1 MCATSEIPQATKRPS
16 EACAPATWPYA
27 AGCSTPQTWLTL
39 TPTFSNTSPRIRRD
53 SPPPCSRLPSGLVQL
68 RASNRLTGSNA
79 SNAAHSRACRSRKQA
94 VAGAAKSLAPL
105 MHVIHQARDRIGVG
119 VGPDAVSEVED
130 VSRRGA
136 GFIEHR
142 IDVPVQLGRRS
153 KQGRRIE
160 IALHGLAGPE
170 HAAYLRQTRPP
181 IDPDHVHIKLRH
193 GRHESRALV
202 YVVDEGHAGAA

>member
-68 RASNRLTGSNA
+68 RASNRLTGPKA
-79 SNAAHSRACRSRKQA
+79 SDAAHSRACRSRKQA
-94 VAGAAKSLAPL
+94 VAVAAKSLAPL
-105 MHVIHQARDRIGVG
+105 MHVIHQARDRIG
-119 VGPDAVSEVED
+119 
-130 VSRRGA
+130 
-136 GFIEHR
+136 
-142 IDVPVQLGRRS
+142 VPVQLGRRS

-181 IDPDHVHIKLRH
+181 IDPDHVHIELRH

-202 YVVDEGHAGAA
+202 HVVDEGHAGAA